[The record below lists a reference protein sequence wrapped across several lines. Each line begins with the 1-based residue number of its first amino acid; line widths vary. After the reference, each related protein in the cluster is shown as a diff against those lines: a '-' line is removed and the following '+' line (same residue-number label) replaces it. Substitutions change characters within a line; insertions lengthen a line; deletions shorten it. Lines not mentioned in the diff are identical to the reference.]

1 MNKIPAL
8 LIAFLVSCY
17 AMAQTDLSE
26 LEMVKGKWYVIKS
39 KAVFS
44 GDFVEYYPTGEKSGS
59 GTMVDGKVNGLRVNY
74 YKNGNK
80 KTEKEVTNGVQNG
93 FYKEYYEDAKLK
105 IDGMVDAG
113 VKTGVWKMFH
123 PNGKPQIVME
133 YAQDKNIGVYFEYN
147 IGGNL
152 VSAFDYGK
160 GETEYTEKF
169 ATLTDEADQ
178 LIRQNK
184 HKEALV
190 VLEKAAKIYP
200 KNAVLNMNIGWCKQN
215 MFQFKESI
223 KDLTKAIELNPEL
236 KEAYAFRASATVNL
250 HNKAIRANTATAEK
264 KSACDDLNKAVSL
277 GDVSVFTEDLIF
289 IYCKEK

>member
-8 LIAFLVSCY
+8 LIAFLLSCY

-26 LEMVKGKWYVIKS
+26 LEMVKGKWCLIKS

-44 GDFVEYYPTGEKSGS
+44 GDFVEYYPSGEKSGS
-59 GTMVDGKVNGLRVNY
+59 GTMVDGKVDGLRVNY

-93 FYKEYYEDAKLK
+93 FYKEYYEDATLKLQ
-105 IDGMVDAG
+105 GTVDAG
-113 VKTGVWKMFH
+113 IKTGVWKMFH

-133 YAQDKNIGVYFEYN
+133 YTKDQNTGIYFEYN

-160 GETEYTEKF
+160 GEAAYTEKF

-178 LIRQNK
+178 LIRQ
-184 HKEALV
+184 HKYQEALL

-200 KNAVLNMNIGWCKQN
+200 KNAVLNLNIGWCKQN
-215 MFQFKESI
+215 LFQFKESI

-236 KEAYAFRASATVNL
+236 KEAYAFRASATINL
-250 HNKAIRANTATAEK
+250 HNKAIRANTAVNEK
-264 KSACDDLNKAVSL
+264 QSACDDLSMAVSL
-277 GDVSVFTEDLIF
+277 GDVSVLTEDLIF